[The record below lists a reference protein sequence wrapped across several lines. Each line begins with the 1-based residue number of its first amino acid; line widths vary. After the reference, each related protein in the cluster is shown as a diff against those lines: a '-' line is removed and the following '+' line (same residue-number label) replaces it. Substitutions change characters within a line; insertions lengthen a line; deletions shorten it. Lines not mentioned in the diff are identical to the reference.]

1 MRGTRGEPMRPSAR
15 LVVQA
20 LLIAS
25 LAGAF
30 IWALSPWASGQA
42 EPWDGDGLYYSGA
55 LFTAGVLSGFIVPR
69 PLWAQYLGV
78 VVGQVLYLLLFL
90 PLSPLLAVGFAFLL
104 LWSLLFVAG
113 AYAGARLRSR

>member
-1 MRGTRGEPMRPSAR
+1 MRPSAR
-15 LVVQA
+15 PVVQA

-42 EPWDGDGLYYSGA
+42 EPWDSEGLYYSGA

-69 PLWAQYLGV
+69 PLWAQFLGG

-90 PLSPLLAVGFAFLL
+90 PLSPLLAVGLAFLL
-104 LWSLLFVAG
+104 LWSLLFLAG

>member
-1 MRGTRGEPMRPSAR
+1 MPGTRGEPMRPSAR
-15 LVVQA
+15 PVLQA

-25 LAGAF
+25 LAGVL

-55 LFTAGVLSGFIVPR
+55 LFTAGVLAGFIVPR

-78 VVGQVLYLLLFL
+78 IVGQVLYLLLFL
-90 PLSPLLAVGFAFLL
+90 PIGPLLAVGLVFLL
-104 LWSLLFVAG
+104 LWSLLFLAG
-113 AYAGARLRSR
+113 AYAGARLRTR

>member
-15 LVVQA
+15 PVAQA

-55 LFTAGVLSGFIVPR
+55 LFTAGVLAGFIAPQHAGHCTWGRRRPDAVPA
-69 PLWAQYLGV
+69 PVPA
-78 VVGQVLYLLLFL
+78 
-90 PLSPLLAVGFAFLL
+90 LSPLLAVGFAFLL
-104 LWSLLFVAG
+104 LWSLLFLAG

>member
-1 MRGTRGEPMRPSAR
+1 MRPSAR
-15 LVVQA
+15 PVLQA

-25 LAGAF
+25 LAGAL

-55 LFTAGVLSGFIVPR
+55 LFTAGVLAGFIVPR

-78 VVGQVLYLLLFL
+78 IVGQVLYLLLFL
-90 PLSPLLAVGFAFLL
+90 PIGPLLAVGLVFLL
-104 LWSLLFVAG
+104 LWSLLFLAG
-113 AYAGARLRSR
+113 AYTGARLHTR

>member
-1 MRGTRGEPMRPSAR
+1 MPGTRGGPMCPSAR
-15 LVVQA
+15 PVLQA

-25 LAGAF
+25 LAGVL

-55 LFTAGVLSGFIVPR
+55 LFTAGVLAGFIVPR

-78 VVGQVLYLLLFL
+78 IVGQVLYLLLFL
-90 PLSPLLAVGFAFLL
+90 PIGPLLAVGLVFLL
-104 LWSLLFVAG
+104 LWSLLFLAG
-113 AYAGARLRSR
+113 AYAGARLHTR

>member
-1 MRGTRGEPMRPSAR
+1 MPGTRGGPMRPSAR
-15 LVVQA
+15 PVPQA

-25 LAGAF
+25 LAGAL

-55 LFTAGVLSGFIVPR
+55 LFTAGVLAGFIVPR

-78 VVGQVLYLLLFL
+78 IVGQVLYLLLFL
-90 PLSPLLAVGFAFLL
+90 PIGPLLAVGLVFLL
-104 LWSLLFVAG
+104 LWSLLFLAG
-113 AYAGARLRSR
+113 AYAGARLRTR

>member
-1 MRGTRGEPMRPSAR
+1 MRGTRGEPMCPSAR

-25 LAGAF
+25 LAGAG

-42 EPWDGDGLYYSGA
+42 EPWDSDGLYYSGA

-90 PLSPLLAVGFAFLL
+90 PLSPLLAVGLAFLL
-104 LWSLLFVAG
+104 FWSLLFLAG

>member
-15 LVVQA
+15 PVVQA

-25 LAGAF
+25 RRRFHLGIVALGQWSGRTLGRRRPVLQWCAVYSRRAGRRHRA
-30 IWALSPWASGQA
+30 ATTLG
-42 EPWDGDGLYYSGA
+42 
-55 LFTAGVLSGFIVPR
+55 TVP
-69 PLWAQYLGV
+69 GV
-78 VVGQVLYLLLFL
+78 VVGQVLYLLL

-104 LWSLLFVAG
+104 LWSLLFLAG

>member
-1 MRGTRGEPMRPSAR
+1 MPGTRGEPMRPSAR
-15 LVVQA
+15 PVLQA

-25 LAGAF
+25 LAGVL

-69 PLWAQYLGV
+69 PLWVQYLGV
-78 VVGQVLYLLLFL
+78 IVGQVLYLLLFL
-90 PLSPLLAVGFAFLL
+90 PIGPLLAVGLVFLL
-104 LWSLLFVAG
+104 LWSLLFLAG
-113 AYAGARLRSR
+113 AYTGARLHTR